1 MLTRQLVALA
11 TAVSMVLFAGI
22 VSADHHGKK
31 MSNTDIAKAWVSAG
45 QTGGKDASLK
55 ILKKHMADDGV
66 IFRPRYVGLGFT
78 HDGYQT
84 GTMIVNEV
92 IDGSPADGTLEVGD
106 RFVSVKGVAVT
117 ADNMD
122 RLSFRGKPG
131 EMIDAVIKRGD
142 EEMPISLARGKISYS
157 ISKADMVEWMET
169 ADGDDWGDEK
179 FTLHEA
185 VGVGNV
191 VYVWTE
197 IMNTDDTTGQPVET
211 HVVTRFQ
218 FNDDGK
224 VAAIANMREDRFILE
239 QRGFTISR

>member
-1 MLTRQLVALA
+1 M
-11 TAVSMVLFAGI
+11 TA
-22 VSADHHGKK
+22 
-31 MSNTDIAKAWVSAG
+31 
-45 QTGGKDASLK
+45 
-55 ILKKHMADDGV
+55 
-66 IFRPRYVGLGFT
+66 
-78 HDGYQT
+78 
-84 GTMIVNEV
+84 E
-92 IDGSPADGTLEVGD
+92 
-106 RFVSVKGVAVT
+106 
-117 ADNMD
+117 NMD

-142 EEMPISLARGKISYS
+142 KEMPISLARGKISYS
-157 ISKADMVEWMET
+157 ISKADMVEWMEN

-197 IMNTDDTTGQPVET
+197 IMNTDDATGQPVET

-224 VAAIANMREDRFILE
+224 VAAIANMREDTSSLSNGALRSADNAVPQAR
-239 QRGFTISR
+239 QRGLDAPFLIS

>member
-1 MLTRQLVALA
+1 MLTRHLVALA
-11 TAVSMVLFAGI
+11 TAVSMISFAGT

-55 ILKKHMADDGV
+55 VMKKHMADDGV
-66 IFRPRYVGLGFT
+66 VFRPRYVGLGFT

-92 IDGSPADGTLEVGD
+92 IEGSPADGTLEVGD
-106 RFVSVKGVAVT
+106 QFVSVKGVAVT
-117 ADNMD
+117 AENMD

-142 EEMPISLARGKISYS
+142 SEMPISLARGKISYS
-157 ISKADMVEWMET
+157 ISKADMVEWMEN

-197 IMNTDDTTGQPVET
+197 IMNTDDATGQPVET